1 MANPK
6 LLLCLAWLSLSPIA
20 AIAQSQPSTQPTSAP
35 SSQPGAFA
43 GLELRGYLSIE
54 VARLRECITQ
64 PLDQPI
70 DEEKIRESIK
80 NIYKLGGI
88 TDVVVELEDSG
99 LLVFTISENPPTA
112 QVFIRG
118 ELPFS
123 GKVKRREK
131 KVRAWLR
138 LPTSDPLDCE
148 LIKKNEGLLLE
159 GLRKSGYHF
168 ATVTS
173 SVTFQPPPEGADRGS
188 AEVTFE
194 IKAGPKVMVSK
205 VSFAGN
211 QALETW
217 ELTPQM
223 TTRPQRKL
231 GRLSRIPLVRDRLL
245 RRGVFQERQLSDDL
259 LRLQGRYLDEGY
271 ADVEVLAPIFTF
283 NKDQTEV
290 AISLQVV
297 EGSQYQVGAVSFSG
311 EGAKNPTELAKR
323 AKVKPGDI
331 FRRSAVSTDAVSFST
346 ELRDQGYANAGA
358 LPEPKKDQDLK
369 RVDLNYNLT
378 QGELVYISR
387 IVIRGNRYTAEK
399 IIRRELEISEGE
411 LYSETKLK
419 ESRERLVNSGLFSE
433 VAISS
438 QRGAAPDQ
446 LELEVVVKDSRTS
459 FSMGFG
465 PNAEQAV
472 LGSLRLNAFNLFGR
486 GQTASLYYQGSDTQ
500 QVLNASFVEP
510 RLFDTRLIAAA
521 EVFYHSFAPST
532 ATLSE
537 ESALPVLSWGEYGG
551 GVEWAYKLQKDL
563 YLYGGYSLS
572 QRIKGILNV
581 VDDDLPEG
589 LAFLGRVGELS
600 LGLEFDSRDT
610 AGFTKRG
617 WYLVTAGSLSPG
629 FLGSEQ
635 PNIGG
640 SLRATRFFTLLAS
653 RDQNPGGVIAK
664 LSVRGDGLLSLDGT
678 DIAYP
683 DRLSIGAI
691 GSVRGFT
698 AQSLGPRIETASGS
712 LVIGGTSAA
721 SFTAELD
728 LPLFPVFL
736 PPWLR
741 RVRGVAFLDAGNAFG
756 GVEDAA
762 ILVAAPQTDFGVIP
776 LRMSVGAGLR
786 WYISWLNAPVR
797 LEVAQPLDPREG
809 ERLRFHFTL
818 GTEL

>member
-1 MANPK
+1 MPNTK
-6 LLLCLAWLSLSPIA
+6 LLLCVVCLSLSPIV
-20 AIAQSQPSTQPTSAP
+20 AIAQNQPSTQPISAP
-35 SSQPGAFA
+35 LEQSVTFT
-43 GLELRGYLSIE
+43 GLEIRGNISLE
-54 VARLRECITQ
+54 VARIRESITQ
-64 PLDQPI
+64 QLEQPL

-80 NIYKLGGI
+80 NIYLLGGV
-88 TDVVVELEDSG
+88 TDVVVEIEDSG
-99 LLVFTISENPPTA
+99 LLVFTISENPPIG

-123 GKVKRREK
+123 GNTKRREK

-138 LPTSDPLDCE
+138 FPMSDPLNYD

-173 SVTFQPPPEGADRGS
+173 SVTFTPPPEGAERGS

-194 IKAGPKVMVSK
+194 IKAGPKVMISTI
-205 VSFAGN
+205 SFSGN
-211 QALETW
+211 KSLETW

-223 TTRPQRKL
+223 TTQPQRKL
-231 GRLSRIPLVRDRLL
+231 WRLSQLPLLRDRIL

-259 LRLQGRYLDEGY
+259 LRVQGRYLDEGY
-271 ADVEVLAPIFTF
+271 ADVEVLAPTLTF
-283 NKDQTEV
+283 NQDKTEV
-290 AISLQVV
+290 AISLQIV
-297 EGSQYQVGAVSFSG
+297 EGPQYQFGAVSFSG
-311 EGAKNPTELAKR
+311 EGAKNPTELAQR
-323 AKVKPGDI
+323 AQVKPGET
-331 FRRSAVSTDAVSFST
+331 FRRSAISTDAASFST
-346 ELRDQGYANAGA
+346 ELRDKGYANAGA
-358 LPEPKKDQDLK
+358 LPEPKKDQALR
-369 RVDLNYNLT
+369 RVDINYNLT

-387 IVIRGNRYTAEK
+387 IVIRGNRYTADK
-399 IIRRELEISEGE
+399 IIRRELKLAEGE
-411 LYSETKLK
+411 LYSDTKLK

-438 QRGAAPDQ
+438 QRGAAPNQ
-446 LELEVVVKDSRTS
+446 IELEVVVKDSRTS

-521 EVFYHSFAPST
+521 EVFFHSFAPST

-537 ESALPVLSWGEYGG
+537 EGVLPVLSWGEYGG
-551 GVEWAYKLQKDL
+551 GVEWAYKLKKDF
-563 YLYGGYSLS
+563 YVYGGYSLS

-581 VDDDLPEG
+581 ADDNLPED
-589 LAFLGRVGELS
+589 LAFLGRVGALS
-600 LGLEFDSRDT
+600 LGLEFDSRDA
-610 AGFTKRG
+610 AGFTTRG
-617 WYLVTAGSLSPG
+617 WYLVSEGSLAPG
-629 FLGSEQ
+629 FLGSER
-635 PNIGG
+635 PNLGG
-640 SLRATRFFTLLAS
+640 SLRATRFFRLLAS
-653 RDQNPGGVIAK
+653 RDQNPGGIIAK
-664 LSVRGDGLLSLDGT
+664 LSARGDGLLSLDGT
-678 DIAYP
+678 DITYP

-698 AQSLGPRIETASGS
+698 AQSLGPRIETTSGS

-762 ILVAAPQTDFGVIP
+762 VLVAAPQKDFGAIP

-797 LEVAQPLDPREG
+797 VEVAQPLDPQGG

-818 GTEL
+818 GTAL